1 MSKHHQNVKYT
12 ENKGLEME
20 HNKTLIATRK
30 MRLISLYIDTETE
43 EMLQILKRKKKQ
55 YGSVIIRT
63 AIREYFAKHL
73 NSGLVVPELNKMDEG
88 K

>member
-1 MSKHHQNVKYT
+1 MKP
-12 ENKGLEME
+12 NKLPTKKK
-20 HNKTLIATRK
+20 N
-30 MRLISLYIDTETE
+30 MRLISLFIDTETE